1 MLFTSKISL
10 QPKVE
15 VLIERKAPTKVF
27 AKLFHAMTSGLLSP
41 KEKHQTFTAISML
54 QELNIAL
61 RQANI
66 NNIVRLAKDG
76 NDFYYDSEGRDND
89 LADAMRDFK
98 LGTDRFEASLFNDIY
113 LVLEHQDE
121 QMRYLIEIDIQ
132 RVHKI
137 DEMPINISV
146 NGVIQALKAQD
157 GETAEQLDAR
167 LNSQFKN
174 KQEYDKFVSRYR
186 SLFDSFIN
194 SLEQTFRSAIRC
206 EEVKSENK
214 VQVIRPRKD
223 GKGKIGDRNNAPMVH
238 RGYPGWDGFSLY
250 TLMWMGTM
258 SSMNVQA
265 SGMDIINESSETL
278 QSIGDEAIDVGE
290 AAIFDSSIDEGALPS
305 FMDDDTKNLAGGGGD
320 SSSWLDFSGGDS
332 GGDSGASCG
341 GGCGGGCGS

>member
-76 NDFYYDSEGRDND
+76 NDFYYDSQGRDND

-98 LGTDRFEASLFNDIY
+98 LGTDRFEATLFNDIY

-121 QMRYLIEIDIQ
+121 QLRYLIEIDIQ
-132 RVHKI
+132 RVHKV
-137 DEMPINISV
+137 DEMPININV

-174 KQEYDKFVSRYR
+174 KQDYDKFVSRYR
-186 SLFDSFIN
+186 GLFDSFIN

-223 GKGKIGDRNNAPMVH
+223 GKGRIGDRNSGPMVH

-265 SGMDIINESSETL
+265 ADMDIINESNETL
-278 QSIGDEAIDVGE
+278 QSISDEAIDVGE
-290 AAIFDSSIDEGALPS
+290 AAIFDSSIDEGSLPS
-305 FMDDDTKNLAGGGGD
+305 FMDDETQNVAAGGE
-320 SSSWLDFSGGDS
+320 SSSWLDFGSGDGGDS
-332 GGDSGASCG
+332 GGDASCG
-341 GGCGGGCGS
+341 GGCGGGCGG